1 MVGRLV
7 WLKWRLLV
15 NGVRADRQRAF
26 GLPIVTIGVAAIG
39 FWLAGKYGRTAGD
52 MPAEAAGEFT
62 LWVMLVAWLTWTTLP
77 VLLFPLDETLDPAR
91 FSLAPMSRIQLMA
104 GLTAAGLVTPTIV
117 VPVLVLAT
125 NVGLFSGPLTALMA
139 LAAGLLILLHLIVGG
154 QTFTALVSLVLR
166 SRRGRDLAVVI
177 VSSLGLFG
185 FALQQTIAT
194 AVGEYGLAGAVEVYS
209 LSSWWWALPPVA
221 AQQAAVAASAGSWG
235 QAILALA
242 VSAGWLLVI
251 ISLWNRLL
259 HRLVTTP
266 ESSPL
271 RSSKRV
277 RPTLADR
284 PGWST
289 TLVVARKELLFYVRD
304 PRLRMVWTGAVI
316 FLGVIVATLLL
327 GTTQLS
333 DIQRA
338 QWLPLIG
345 PMVVIFIGLPVALN
359 QFGWE
364 RNAASFLFALP
375 AGPRQLLIGKNLA
388 AGAALLVETL
398 MLSII
403 LAWVGEWRLGDPG
416 HGAAA
421 GPHRHRLP
429 ARHRKHRLGPRPT
442 PIARHGYR
450 PFCPGHRTGLP
461 GDYRSDGFLLRHRPI
476 DDPPGQ
482 RLCTR
487 RRVRPEPEPDRR
499 LRGISGLRR
508 HHLLHRAM
516 DRRPGASETG
526 PRDGRNGAD
535 GVRPTSSALFSVLS
549 SQSSVSWRVPKSF
562 SSPLSS
568 YSSTPHTRPEGGDSG
583 LWREEA
589 DTRVRWPIR
598 LRWSETSGNRLGC
611 FDRTP
616 RRYLS
621 ESTWPISSSAE
632 STRIARP
639 WGRPW

>member
-403 LAWVGEWRLGDPG
+403 LAWVSGGWETLAMVPPLALTAIGCQLAIGNIVSVLAPL
-416 HGAAA
+416 
-421 GPHRHRLP
+421 RLP
-429 ARHRKHRLGPRPT
+429 DMGTDLFAQATEQGCLAITAQMASFFVIGLLMTLPASAYVLVVEFGQNLNPIVVSVASLVYGAIIYSIGLWIAARVLRK
-442 PIARHGYR
+442 
-450 PFCPGHRTGLP
+450 
-461 GDYRSDGFLLRHRPI
+461 
-476 DDPPGQ
+476 
-482 RLCTR
+482 
-487 RRVRPEPEPDRR
+487 
-499 LRGISGLRR
+499 
-508 HHLLHRAM
+508 
-516 DRRPGASETG
+516 
-526 PRDGRNGAD
+526 
-535 GVRPTSSALFSVLS
+535 
-549 SQSSVSWRVPKSF
+549 RVPEMVAMVQ
-562 SSPLSS
+562 
-568 YSSTPHTRPEGGDSG
+568 T
-583 LWREEA
+583 
-589 DTRVRWPIR
+589 V
-598 LRWSETSGNRLGC
+598 
-611 FDRTP
+611 
-616 RRYLS
+616 
-621 ESTWPISSSAE
+621 
-632 STRIARP
+632 
-639 WGRPW
+639 